1 MKKILQYEA
10 EDGTPLLIEVNDTV
24 TEATRG
30 SDERGVIQNAKESF
44 DKALKP
50 LKDVSN
56 SIVNCIKDITHSPE
70 EVEVELGLKFT
81 AKAGII
87 LTSLDSEA
95 HLKVVFKW
103 KNEKNNNNNTSP
115 VNQAVTTN
123 GNEH

>member
-30 SDERGVIQNAKESF
+30 TDERGIIQSAKESF

-56 SIVNCIKDITHSPE
+56 SIVNCIKDIAHSPE

-95 HLKVVFKW
+95 HLRVVFTW
-103 KNEKNNNNNTSP
+103 KNEKSNNNNASP
-115 VNQAVTTN
+115 VNQAVATN